1 MNIFGL
7 TITTDAR
14 QSETARRR
22 EFFDERAA
30 AGDTPE
36 QAFAA
41 WYNLGAA
48 EETDEDMATT
58 RRLADR
64 ITKIALY
71 SSLFHQM
78 SFFLAAAASLFSPEA
93 TYFTANPMMWAKPL
107 SVLTGSIAIP
117 IVIDLTSLFLVRKMT
132 MKVASMKFR
141 IACFVALWIPAGASG
156 LINYYAPSPHV
167 IFNYGF
173 SGIVITI
180 PLVHGI
186 RAIFKPYFDQ
196 LMKRKQDILAQVA
209 TPVEPAAP
217 VKRAQRGVTKAER
230 TARAKWG
237 YDEKSPADQKA
248 FRDRWDA
255 KLAKQAA
262 KNNIVEDTFD
272 TAAEIADRET
282 VNV

>member
-1 MNIFGL
+1 MNIFGI
-7 TITTDAR
+7 TITTSKDDT
-14 QSETARRR
+14 ETARRR
-22 EFFDERAA
+22 AFFAEREA

-78 SFFLAAAASLFSPEA
+78 SFFLAAAASLFSPDA
-93 TYFTANPMMWAKPL
+93 VTFTANPMTWAKPL
-107 SVLTGSIAIP
+107 SVLSGSIAIP
-117 IVIDLTSLFLVRKMT
+117 IVIDLCSLFLVRKMT

-141 IACFVALWIPAGASG
+141 IACFIALWIPAGASG

-173 SGIVITI
+173 SGIVLAI

-209 TPVEPAAP
+209 TPAAP
-217 VKRAQRGVTKAER
+217 VKRAARGVTKAER
-230 TARAKWG
+230 DARVKWG
-237 YDEKSPADQKA
+237 YDKKSRSEQKA

-262 KNNIVEDTFD
+262 KNNSIVEDTFD
-272 TAAEIADRET
+272 TAQEIADRET
-282 VNV
+282 VDAA